1 MDLLFP
7 SCPASV
13 QEMIPMMSKHS
24 YKYQNAVT
32 TESVTRGD
40 YSVCFALHLIDAF
53 TLLTKRFLFVVE
65 DVVYMY
71 GKRCCTTRDKTYS
84 PCDVS

>member
-7 SCPASV
+7 CCPASV
-13 QEMIPMMSKHS
+13 QEMIPVMSKHS

-40 YSVCFALHLIDAF
+40 YSVCSALHLIDPF
-53 TLLTKRFLFVVE
+53 TLLIKKDFCL
-65 DVVYMY
+65 
-71 GKRCCTTRDKTYS
+71 
-84 PCDVS
+84 